1 MAGIEVE
8 KWVISKNLPDGS
20 TLTESL
26 YLFKTFLINH
36 SKYGINN
43 I

>member
-8 KWVISKNLPDGS
+8 NWVLSKNLLDGS

-26 YLFKTFLINH
+26 YLFKTFLIKH
-36 SKYGINN
+36 
-43 I
+43 